1 MMRALGMPFR
11 DSRRGWWGLRRRPG
25 RLALVVLRMPVTIY
39 RNHPDRLPADT
50 FLRLVHIGRR
60 TGRPHEAV
68 LMLMRYDHEASEA
81 VVCAAWGPDSDWVR
95 NLRAGPAVIAQV
107 GTRTFTP
114 EHRFLTPRESYEI
127 AVAFRREH
135 PARLR
140 LFSALLG
147 WGNLWDDAALQSFV
161 TTHPLIAL
169 RPAPTKRADN
179 PIG

>member
-1 MMRALGMPFR
+1 MV
-11 DSRRGWWGLRRRPG
+11 GLAPATG

-39 RNHPDRLPADT
+39 RNR
-50 FLRLVHIGRR
+50 
-60 TGRPHEAV
+60 
-68 LMLMRYDHEASEA
+68 
-81 VVCAAWGPDSDWVR
+81 AAWGPDSDWVR
-95 NLRAGPAVIAQV
+95 NRRAGPAVIAQV
-107 GTRTFTP
+107 GTTTFTP

-169 RPAPTKRADN
+169 RPAPTRRADN
-179 PIG
+179 PIS